1 MRKYLDYLLIN
12 NIETNEDIL
21 SNSLFISYDDISA
34 LRKDYMVVISK
45 LRVNASYTVIK
56 SDVRV
61 LQEGYEQGLFIIK
74 LENKDIFIR
83 MVLSDKH
90 IYDVLV
96 YTINDI
102 DLINRVFFSKKEI
115 NIPKNFLDKLNSN
128 NSVVVLNKE
137 NDNYRIL
144 KANSRFYDLIK
155 YEDWDYANKYQN
167 ILNQKAV
174 ADINLCNLRIYRSDK
189 VEIEIANDVY
199 NEGNIYCI
207 VEKINGD
214 NI

>member
-83 MVLSDKH
+83 MVLFTV
-90 IYDVLV
+90 IV
-96 YTINDI
+96 IM
-102 DLINRVFFSKKEI
+102 RMA
-115 NIPKNFLDKLNSN
+115 NIKL
-128 NSVVVLNKE
+128 
-137 NDNYRIL
+137 
-144 KANSRFYDLIK
+144 F
-155 YEDWDYANKYQN
+155 
-167 ILNQKAV
+167 
-174 ADINLCNLRIYRSDK
+174 
-189 VEIEIANDVY
+189 
-199 NEGNIYCI
+199 I
-207 VEKINGD
+207 V
-214 NI
+214 

>member
-174 ADINLCNLRIYRSDK
+174 ADINLHNLRIYRSDK